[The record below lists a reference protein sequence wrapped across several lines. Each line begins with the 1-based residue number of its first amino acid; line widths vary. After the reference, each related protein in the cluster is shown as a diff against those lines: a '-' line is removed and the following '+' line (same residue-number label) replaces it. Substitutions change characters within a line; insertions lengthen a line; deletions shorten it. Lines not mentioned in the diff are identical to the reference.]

1 MTMTEDKITQTE
13 DFEAEEL
20 SSASEEE
27 TSEKAVESAPEFDEN
42 DPDAPKWYVVHTYSG
57 YENKVSENLTK
68 RILTQNMRDQIFQVL
83 VPVEEEVSFSTDGNK
98 KQKRRT
104 IKRKI
109 YPGYVLIQMKMND
122 RSWYVVRNTPGVT
135 GFVSPGLKPVPL
147 PKDEVEKIKQLM
159 GLSAPKKIKL
169 ELEIGQT
176 VRVISGALQN
186 QIGEVIEVNP
196 ESEKLGLNVEMF
208 GRTVKTTLEFGQ
220 VEKI

>member
-1 MTMTEDKITQTE
+1 MTEDKITQTE

>member
-1 MTMTEDKITQTE
+1 MSQKDYDME
-13 DFEAEEL
+13 
-20 SSASEEE
+20 
-27 TSEKAVESAPEFDEN
+27 PR
-42 DPDAPKWYVVHTYSG
+42 WYVVHTYSG

-98 KQKRRT
+98 KQKKRT

-186 QIGEVIEVNP
+186 QTGEVIEVNP

>member
-1 MTMTEDKITQTE
+1 MTEDKITQTE

-20 SSASEEE
+20 SSASDEE

-98 KQKRRT
+98 KQKKRT

-186 QIGEVIEVNP
+186 QTGEVIEVNP

>member
-1 MTMTEDKITQTE
+1 MTEDKITQTE

-135 GFVSPGLKPVPL
+135 GFVSPGLKLPL

>member
-1 MTMTEDKITQTE
+1 MTEDKITQTE
-13 DFEAEEL
+13 GFEAEEL
-20 SSASEEE
+20 SAASNEE
-27 TSEKAVESAPEFDEN
+27 TSEKAVESAPQFDEN

-147 PKDEVEKIKQLM
+147 PKEEVEKIKQLM
-159 GLSAPKKIKL
+159 GLSAPKKVKL

-186 QIGEVIEVNP
+186 QTGEVIEVNP

>member
-1 MTMTEDKITQTE
+1 MTEDKITQTE

-20 SSASEEE
+20 SSASNEE
-27 TSEKAVESAPEFDEN
+27 TSEKAAESVPEFDEN

-57 YENKVSENLTK
+57 YENKVSENLSK

-98 KQKRRT
+98 KQKKRT

-186 QIGEVIEVNP
+186 QTGEVIEVNP

>member
-1 MTMTEDKITQTE
+1 MTEDKITQTE

-57 YENKVSENLTK
+57 YENKVSDNLRK

-186 QIGEVIEVNP
+186 QTGEVIKVTP
-196 ESEKLGLNVEMF
+196 PSE
-208 GRTVKTTLEFGQ
+208 R
-220 VEKI
+220 

>member
-1 MTMTEDKITQTE
+1 MTEDKITQTE

-208 GRTVKTTLEFGQ
+208 GRTVKTTLEFVQ

>member
-1 MTMTEDKITQTE
+1 MTEDKITQTE

-20 SSASEEE
+20 SSASNEE
-27 TSEKAVESAPEFDEN
+27 TSEKAAESVPEFDEN

-57 YENKVSENLTK
+57 YENKVSENLSK

-98 KQKRRT
+98 KQKKRT

-122 RSWYVVRNTPGVT
+122 RSWNVVRNTPGVT

-186 QIGEVIEVNP
+186 QTGEVIEVNP

>member
-1 MTMTEDKITQTE
+1 MTEDKITQTE

-20 SSASEEE
+20 SPASDEE

-57 YENKVSENLTK
+57 YENKVSENLSK

-98 KQKRRT
+98 KQKKRT

-186 QIGEVIEVNP
+186 QTGEVIEVNP

>member
-1 MTMTEDKITQTE
+1 MTEDKITQTE

-57 YENKVSENLTK
+57 YENKVSDNLRK

-186 QIGEVIEVNP
+186 QTGEVIEVNP

>member
-1 MTMTEDKITQTE
+1 
-13 DFEAEEL
+13 
-20 SSASEEE
+20 
-27 TSEKAVESAPEFDEN
+27 
-42 DPDAPKWYVVHTYSG
+42 
-57 YENKVSENLTK
+57 
-68 RILTQNMRDQIFQVL
+68 
-83 VPVEEEVSFSTDGNK
+83 
-98 KQKRRT
+98 
-104 IKRKI
+104 
-109 YPGYVLIQMKMND
+109 MKMND

-186 QIGEVIEVNP
+186 QTGEVIEVNP

>member
-1 MTMTEDKITQTE
+1 MTEDKITQTE

-20 SSASEEE
+20 SSASDEE

-57 YENKVSENLTK
+57 YENKVSENLSK

-98 KQKRRT
+98 KQKKRT

-186 QIGEVIEVNP
+186 QTGEVIEVNP

>member
-1 MTMTEDKITQTE
+1 MTEDKITQTE
-13 DFEAEEL
+13 DFEAEEF
-20 SSASEEE
+20 SSASNEEI
-27 TSEKAVESAPEFDEN
+27 SEKAVEGAPEFDEN

-57 YENKVSENLTK
+57 YENKVSENLRK

-98 KQKRRT
+98 KQKKRT
-104 IKRKI
+104 IKRKV

-186 QIGEVIEVNP
+186 QTGEVIEVNP

>member
-1 MTMTEDKITQTE
+1 MTEDKITQTE

-20 SSASEEE
+20 SSASDEE
-27 TSEKAVESAPEFDEN
+27 TSEKVTEGAPEFDEN

-186 QIGEVIEVNP
+186 QTGEVIEVNP

>member
-1 MTMTEDKITQTE
+1 MTEDKITQTE

-27 TSEKAVESAPEFDEN
+27 TSGKAVESAPEFDEN

-57 YENKVSENLTK
+57 YENKVSDNLRK

-186 QIGEVIEVNP
+186 QTGEVIEVNP

>member
-1 MTMTEDKITQTE
+1 MTEDKITQTE

-20 SSASEEE
+20 SSASDEE
-27 TSEKAVESAPEFDEN
+27 TSEKAVENAPEFDEN

-57 YENKVSENLTK
+57 YENKVSENLSK

-98 KQKRRT
+98 KQKKRT

-186 QIGEVIEVNP
+186 QTGEVIEVNP

>member
-1 MTMTEDKITQTE
+1 MTEDEITRAEESETE
-13 DFEAEEL
+13 LSVPAAEEEVSEAE
-20 SSASEEE
+20 
-27 TSEKAVESAPEFDEN
+27 VGSAPEFDEN

-98 KQKRRT
+98 KQKKRT
-104 IKRKI
+104 IKRKL

-147 PKDEVEKIKQLM
+147 PHDEVERIKQLM

-169 ELEIGQT
+169 ELEIGQPVHILSGAFQNHT
-176 VRVISGALQN
+176 GRVIK
-186 QIGEVIEVNP
+186 VDP
-196 ESEKLGLNVEMF
+196 KSEKLTVNVEF
-208 GRTVKTTLEFGQ
+208 CCREVKHTLEFGQ

>member
-1 MTMTEDKITQTE
+1 MTEDKITQTE

-20 SSASEEE
+20 SSASDEE

-57 YENKVSENLTK
+57 YENKVSENLSK

-98 KQKRRT
+98 KQKTRT

-186 QIGEVIEVNP
+186 QTGEVIEVNP